1 MGGSEIDDVE
11 FWRYRL
17 AYSDSE
23 SGVGGGEI
31 DDVDALGFEV
41 SNQFFWSSVLLPEE
55 SKNAF
60 LSRGVA
66 GSVAGG
72 GCPVRDSPGIPSLV
86 GPPINILPPLPL
98 MQGVV
103 AFMFRL
109 SLCTVPE

>member
-1 MGGSEIDDVE
+1 MGGGEIEDVE

-31 DDVDALGFEV
+31 DDVDALRFEV
-41 SNQFFWSSVLLPEE
+41 SNKFFWSSVLLPEE
-55 SKNAF
+55 SKNAL
-60 LSRGVA
+60 LSRGAA
-66 GSVAGG
+66 GSVAGD
-72 GCPVRDSPGIPSLV
+72 GCPVGIPSLV

-109 SLCTVPE
+109 SWCRVPE